1 MLHLCEPF
9 CHSMKIYWHYVCHE
23 YQQRFFSLGEPV
35 KDCFLIQKKREDT
48 HTDTQS
54 RKLSKSDYF
63 SMKMENEAGRI
74 KKNSFRFGIHD

>member
-1 MLHLCEPF
+1 M
-9 CHSMKIYWHYVCHE
+9 
-23 YQQRFFSLGEPV
+23 
-35 KDCFLIQKKREDT
+35 KDCFLIQKKKEDK

-74 KKNSFRFGIHD
+74 EKTRFDLEYTTNNYV